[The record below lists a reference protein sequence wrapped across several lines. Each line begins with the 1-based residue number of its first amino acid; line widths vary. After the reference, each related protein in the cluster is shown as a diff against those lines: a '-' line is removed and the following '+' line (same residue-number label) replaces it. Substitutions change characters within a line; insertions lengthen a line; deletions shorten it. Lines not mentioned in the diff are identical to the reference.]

1 MGKRKERS
9 FYARG
14 FRHGV
19 RKGQREGM
27 REERREGKRKE
38 REGHFF
44 LHYFRQPHCKR
55 KQ

>member
-27 REERREGKRKE
+27 REERGRERRE
-38 REGHFF
+38 RGTFF